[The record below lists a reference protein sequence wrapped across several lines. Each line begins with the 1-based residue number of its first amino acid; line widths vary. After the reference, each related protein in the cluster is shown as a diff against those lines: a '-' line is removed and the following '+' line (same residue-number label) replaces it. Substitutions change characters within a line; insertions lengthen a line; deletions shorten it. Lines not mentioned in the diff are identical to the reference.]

1 MGLVRIRVRSSLL
14 PRPRRRCRPC
24 FSRHCAAVTT
34 TGRRNGEEWT
44 TEDVATPPELA
55 DGNIPTGVRSI
66 KLGRSEDAI
75 RDAEAE
81 GISLAPPNRPPY
93 GNVSSL
99 PLLPTGIGA

>member
-1 MGLVRIRVRSSLL
+1 M
-14 PRPRRRCRPC
+14 
-24 FSRHCAAVTT
+24 
-34 TGRRNGEEWT
+34 
-44 TEDVATPPELA
+44 ATPPEVA

-75 RDAEAE
+75 RANAEAE
-81 GISLAPPNRPPY
+81 GISLAPANRPPY